1 MRDAAA
7 CGGGGAA
14 AATSAGPRAPAAGG
28 GTRRPTATRVAEDAG
43 APAAPR
49 HRPPQPDLAS
59 PAAEH
64 DQPVRRI
71 VRRHGDRHAIAG
83 NDADVVAAHAP
94 ADLGEE
100 LHPVVAL
107 HAVGPAGER
116 LGDRALALDEI
127 VASQRSLS
135 ESRLSSTGW

>member
-1 MRDAAA
+1 
-7 CGGGGAA
+7 
-14 AATSAGPRAPAAGG
+14 SAG
-28 GTRRPTATRVAEDAG
+28 G
-43 APAAPR
+43 APATA
-49 HRPPQPDLAS
+49 PPQHPLAS

-71 VRRHGDRHAIAG
+71 VRRDGDRHAIAG

-107 HAVGPAGER
+107 HAVVPAGER
-116 LGDRALALDEI
+116 LGDCALDLDQI
-127 VASQRSLS
+127 VARQKSSS
-135 ESRLSSTGW
+135 KSSLSSTGW

>member
-14 AATSAGPRAPAAGG
+14 AATSAGPRAPAALRGDASTDGRARGRGRGSAGG
-28 GTRRPTATRVAEDAG
+28 APATATRSTAS
-43 APAAPR
+43 
-49 HRPPQPDLAS
+49 S
-59 PAAEH
+59 PAAED

-71 VRRHGDRHAIAG
+71 VRRDGDRHAIAG
-83 NDADVVAAHAP
+83 NDADVVTAHAP

-107 HAVGPAGER
+107 HAVVPAGER
-116 LGDRALALDEI
+116 LGDRALDLDEI
-127 VASQRSLS
+127 VASQPSPS